1 MASKKAK
8 IQTPQGMSDIL
19 PEDQPFFKK
28 IYKTAQSFASAYGF
42 RELSPPILEHT
53 ELFEKGTG
61 ADTDIVEKQM
71 YSLRTKGGDH
81 LTLRPEFTPSLVRAY
96 LEHGMISLP
105 QPVKL
110 FSFGPV
116 FRHEKPQSGRFRQFH
131 QFNIEVFGSK
141 DPIIDVEIIYLFYNI
156 LQALGIKNLLVEI
169 NSIGD
174 KECRPDYKKLLVKY
188 LKKNEHFLCA
198 DCKRRLKTS
207 PLRILDCKREQC
219 RQVVSGAPQMIDHLC
234 KGCHNHFKKVL
245 EFLDELALPY
255 NLNPYLARGLDY
267 YTRTVFEISS
277 QDNKAA
283 EPSRDTT
290 RPEQAAG
297 GQQGSLL
304 GGGRYDNLVKLFS
317 RKNVSACG
325 GAGGIERIIA
335 AMKQE
340 GIKVCGKPE
349 PVIFLAQLGDAAKI
363 KALKL
368 IEDLRKANIPISEF
382 LDRDSL
388 TAQLK
393 IANKLNVRYTLII
406 GEEEASKN
414 MVIIRDMKSGKQSLV
429 KMGMLVSQLKKRL
442 R

>member
-1 MASKKAK
+1 MAAKKAK
-8 IQTPQGMSDIL
+8 IQSPTGMSDIL
-19 PEDQPFFKK
+19 PQDQPFFKK
-28 IYKTAQSFASAYGF
+28 IYNTAQSFSSAYGF
-42 RELSPPILEHT
+42 GELSPPTLEHT

-96 LEHGMISLP
+96 IEHGMVSLP

-116 FRHEKPQSGRFRQFH
+116 FRHERPQAGRSRQFH
-131 QFNIEVFGSK
+131 QFNLEVFGSK
-141 DPIIDVEIIYLFYNI
+141 KPIIDVEIIYLFYNI
-156 LQALGIKNLLVEI
+156 LQALGIKDLLVEI
-169 NSIGD
+169 NSMGD
-174 KECRPDYKKLLVKY
+174 NECRPDYKKLLVRY
-188 LKKNEHFLCA
+188 LKKNERFLCA
-198 DCKRRLKTS
+198 DCKRRLKKS
-207 PLRILDCKREQC
+207 PLRVLDCKQERC
-219 RQVVSGAPQMIDHLC
+219 RQVVSGAPQIIDHLC
-234 KGCHNHFKKVL
+234 KECHNHFKKVL

-277 QDNKAA
+277 GD
-283 EPSRDTT
+283 ETT
-290 RPEQAAG
+290 

-317 RKNVSACG
+317 RKNIAACG
-325 GAGGIERIIA
+325 GAGGVERIIA
-335 AMKQE
+335 AMKE
-340 GIKVCGKPE
+340 KGITVHDKPE
-349 PVIFLAQLGDAAKI
+349 PAIFLAQLGDIAKT

-368 IEDLRKANIPISEF
+368 MEDLRKANLPIAEF

-393 IANKLNVRYTLII
+393 IANKLNVKYTLII
-406 GEEEASKN
+406 GEEEASN
-414 MVIIRDMKSGKQSLV
+414 DMLIIRDMKSGKQTLM
-429 KMGMLVSQLKKRL
+429 KMERAIKELKKKL
-442 R
+442 K